1 MNNSSLFR
9 HLPIHHKLGT
19 GIVSMKYGILIYTS
33 IFLEEEYFLE
43 FKGAM
48 GGIYRITEW
57 ITRIAYTNILWLVT
71 SIPFLFVLLLK
82 FMLYQVE
89 ATSNDH
95 VILNWVLGIMAPFT
109 LFPAISALFAVVR
122 KWVMGDT
129 EVPIFRTFFTGYKEN
144 YKQSMIGGIF
154 YTLLFVVMWVDFK
167 VYMNFNNLQ
176 LVGGVMLLLLLILF
190 VSMFNFFSMVVHY
203 HMGIFTII
211 KNAILLT
218 VIRPFR
224 MIATVLGSGM
234 LLYVATLY
242 PVLIFFFIVSLI
254 ALWSFFNF
262 YGSFLKMQDQAER
275 LRLIEEEKQA
285 KQAMDLEENGV

>member
-1 MNNSSLFR
+1 M
-9 HLPIHHKLGT
+9 
-19 GIVSMKYGILIYTS
+19 
-33 IFLEEEYFLE
+33 E

-95 VILNWVLGIMAPFT
+95 VVLNWGLGILAPFT

-122 KWVMGDT
+122 KWVMGDS

-176 LVGGVMLLLLLILF
+176 LVGGVMLLLLIILF

-262 YGSFLKMQDQAER
+262 YGSFLKMQEQAER

-285 KQAMDLEENGV
+285 VELEENGV